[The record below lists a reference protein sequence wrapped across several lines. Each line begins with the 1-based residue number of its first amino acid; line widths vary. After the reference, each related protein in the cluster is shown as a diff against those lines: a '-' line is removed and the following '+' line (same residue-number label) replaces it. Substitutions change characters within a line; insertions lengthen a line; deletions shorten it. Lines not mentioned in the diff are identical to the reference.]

1 MSKRLWAVA
10 ATVLACAAIVSGPV
24 TTSASEQVS
33 CERNV
38 QRCGKCGDGFCNP
51 SCGENQF
58 TCPRDCAV
66 TAD

>member
-1 MSKRLWAVA
+1 MRKASLALAGAWILAAALAPAPAPVEATCVA
-10 ATVLACAAIVSGPV
+10 
-24 TTSASEQVS
+24 EQVA
-33 CERNV
+33 
-38 QRCGKCGDGFCNP
+38 RCGKCGDGFCNP